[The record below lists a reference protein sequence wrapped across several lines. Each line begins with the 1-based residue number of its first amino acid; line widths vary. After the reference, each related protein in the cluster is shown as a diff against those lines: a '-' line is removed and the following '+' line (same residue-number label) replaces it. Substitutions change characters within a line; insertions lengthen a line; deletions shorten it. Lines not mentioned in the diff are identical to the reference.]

1 MLDNNYV
8 TRYTS
13 NTYRQRR
20 KVMKQTFHGILLA
33 GFALLLTAIP
43 ALAHHT
49 IAAEF
54 DTRDTVT
61 LQGVFT
67 KIDWINPH
75 IYFYMDVKDDS
86 GNVRKWSLETYPT
99 GFFHRARI
107 TRDLFKLGDPVTVVC
122 YRAKDGT
129 QAFGYLKEMKLSSGR
144 KIAFDNGRPPSR

>member
-1 MLDNNYV
+1 MKNTLH
-8 TRYTS
+8 RFLLTS
-13 NTYRQRR
+13 
-20 KVMKQTFHGILLA
+20 
-33 GFALLLTAIP
+33 FALLLTAIP
-43 ALAHHT
+43 AFAHHT

-99 GFFHRARI
+99 GFFHRAGI

-129 QAFGYLKEMKLSSGR
+129 QAFGYLKEMTLSSGR